1 MAKASKKK
9 QATTKDQLEQQ
20 VAELERDRNHLL
32 AVVDIL
38 ESISGSLHFVDILQ
52 SITSKLGDLYG
63 LDRCSIFLAER
74 RGKAARLVASYE
86 DPSIR
91 NYLVDLERYP
101 ELKRTLRSGEVVF
114 IPDAA
119 SDPTLKHIKGAL
131 SKRGAKAIT
140 VVPISWRGAVIGAMF
155 LRTFRDGPSFS
166 DRDLKFCKVVANLT
180 ARALRNAYRYELL
193 EHRRAETSE
202 HARRANR
209 ERIVLV
215 GFLSR
220 LVESFSSRDG
230 AWTEGLLSASAGD
243 ELNRL
248 TDVVMTVIQEE
259 GKGR

>member
-9 QATTKDQLEQQ
+9 QAANSEQLQQ
-20 VAELERDRNHLL
+20 RVAELERNRDHLL

-38 ESISGSLHFVDILQ
+38 EDISGSLHFVDILQ
-52 SITSKLGDLYG
+52 SITRKLGDLYG

-86 DPSIR
+86 DPAIR

-101 ELKRTLRSGEVVF
+101 ELKRALRSGEVVF

-119 SDPTLKHIKGAL
+119 TDPNLKHIKGAL

-166 DRDLKFCKVVANLT
+166 EQDLQFCKVIANLT
-180 ARALRNAYRYELL
+180 ARALRNAYRYEQL
-193 EHRRAETSE
+193 EQRQAATSE
-202 HARRANR
+202 RARRANR
-209 ERIVLV
+209 ERVALV
-215 GFLSR
+215 GFLR
-220 LVESFSSRDG
+220 RFLETFSSRDG
-230 AWTEGLLSASAGD
+230 PWNEGLLSASAGD
-243 ELNRL
+243 ELDRL
-248 TDVVMTVIQEE
+248 THVAMTVIQEE